1 LLIFYGT
8 EVYYTFDR
16 DPSSDH
22 ALMKWKSSSHS
33 PIYSSVSHVI
43 PSFRVFTKFLKHF

>member
-1 LLIFYGT
+1 MLLEKPIILLLIFYGT

-22 ALMKWKSSSHS
+22 ALMK
-33 PIYSSVSHVI
+33 
-43 PSFRVFTKFLKHF
+43 